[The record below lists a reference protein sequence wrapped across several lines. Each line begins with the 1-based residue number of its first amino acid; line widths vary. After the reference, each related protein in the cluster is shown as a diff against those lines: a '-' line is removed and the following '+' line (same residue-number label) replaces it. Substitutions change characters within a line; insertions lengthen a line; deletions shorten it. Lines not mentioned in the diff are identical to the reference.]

1 MDDTPGTAQV
11 IIRPP
16 LAWGLAIIAGLA
28 LNWLV
33 PLPFLLAD
41 LPAGWLGAMVFVLA
55 LALFAWAIVTFPRA
69 GSIVPANL
77 PTTAIVERG
86 PYRFTRNPIYLDL
99 FLALTGLA
107 I

>member
-1 MDDTPGTAQV
+1 MDNTADTAQV

-16 LAWGLAIIAGLA
+16 LAWGLGVIAGFA

-33 PLPFLLAD
+33 PLPFLPAD

-55 LALFAWAIVTFPRA
+55 LALFAWAIIAITGP
-69 GSIVPANL
+69 VPASP
-77 PTTAIVERG
+77 PTGRPRPSSTA
-86 PYRFTRNPIYLDL
+86 DL
-99 FLALTGLA
+99 FALRATPS

>member
-16 LAWGLAIIAGLA
+16 LAWGLAVIAGLA

-33 PLPFLLAD
+33 PLPFLPAD

-55 LALFAWAIVTFPRA
+55 LALVAWAIITITRPVWHVPTTFPTT
-69 GSIVPANL
+69 
-77 PTTAIVERG
+77 PTVETEPSRS
-86 PYRFTRNPIYLDL
+86 TRNPSYLGMSL
-99 FLALTGLA
+99 VLTA
-107 I
+107 